1 MSDIKNILEEREH
14 THGDFREQADVSQTL
29 KNILP
34 LGPNFYT
41 MTSTQREALEMILHK
56 IARILCGDANHE
68 DHWDDIAGYA
78 QLGKLKNDK

>member
-1 MSDIKNILEEREH
+1 MTKIEEILDAREH
-14 THGDFREQADVSQTL
+14 THGDFREQADISQTL
-29 KNILP
+29 KDILP

-41 MTSTQREALEMILHK
+41 MTSTQKEALEMIMHK
-56 IARILCGDANHE
+56 ISRILCGDANHE